1 MCVHR
6 NMVIPIM
13 SETQLASIDLNLLV
27 TLDVL
32 LTEGSVTV
40 AARRLHLS
48 QSAVS
53 RALAKLREMFDDEL
67 FVRTGQG
74 MRPTRRAL
82 ELAAPLRRALTQ
94 LGAVLD
100 SRERFD
106 PTVATRSFE
115 IAALDYTQL
124 TLLAPWTTALPATAP
139 NVDVVIRQLSIHSKR
154 DLEAGDL
161 DLYIAPRTRTVAG
174 VVWTPLHDDDYTC
187 VVWSENP
194 VRRLTRKRF
203 ASMDHVLVA
212 PRERPGGIVDR
223 VLAEHALSRRVCV
236 QVSNFASAP
245 DLLIGTQRVATL
257 PRRLAELFVARH
269 PLRILE
275 APVPLPRTMLHLGW
289 HEIHRDDPGHAW
301 LRAQLLE
308 QAGAALA

>member
-1 MCVHR
+1 
-6 NMVIPIM
+6 MVITIM

-40 AARRLHLS
+40 AARRLGLS

-53 RALAKLREMFDDEL
+53 RALSKLRELFDDEL

-82 ELAAPLRRALTQ
+82 DLAAPLRRALTQ

-100 SRERFD
+100 SHERFE
-106 PTVATRSFE
+106 PETAARSFE

-124 TLLAPWTTALPATAP
+124 TLLAPWTTRLPALAP
-139 NVDVVIRQLSIHSKR
+139 GVDVVIRQLSVHSKH
-154 DLEAGDL
+154 DLESGDL

-187 VVWSENP
+187 VVWDQSP

-203 ASMDHVLVA
+203 VGLDHVLVA
-212 PRERPGGIVDR
+212 PRERPGGAVDR
-223 VLAEHALSRRVCV
+223 ALAEHELARRVSV
-236 QVSNFASAP
+236 RVSNFASAP

-257 PRRLAELFVARH
+257 PRRLAKLFIERH

-275 APVPLPRTMLHLGW
+275 PPIALPRTTLCLGW
-289 HEIHRDDPGHAW
+289 HEVHREDPGHTW
-301 LRAQLLE
+301 LRAQLLA
-308 QAGAALA
+308 QAKE